1 MLVCL
6 SVSIFSGA
14 FPFQSMKKKGRQ
26 FKMIFQQ
33 STQQKQ
39 WVLIVLG

>member
-1 MLVCL
+1 MLVGL

-14 FPFQSMKKKGRQ
+14 FPFQSMKKRGRQ
-26 FKMIFQQ
+26 FKTIFQQ
-33 STQQKQ
+33 STQQKK